1 MAISVGVLTIS
12 TRGSRGE
19 QADTSGDAIKED
31 LAGQEFEVQR
41 YEIVSDDV
49 AAIQDRLVRW
59 SDEDKLNVIVTTGG
73 TGLSPY
79 DLTPE
84 ATLGVIEREV
94 PGIAEVMR
102 MESLKHTRMAMISRA
117 VAGVRGRTLIVNLPG
132 NPNGVRQCLAIVK
145 PVLAHAA
152 EIIAGEANP
161 KHHRH

>member
-1 MAISVGVLTIS
+1 MTISVGVLTIS
-12 TRGSRGE
+12 TRGFRGE
-19 QADTSGDAIKED
+19 QPDTSGDAIKED

-132 NPNGVRQCLAIVK
+132 SPNGVRQCLAIVK

>member
-1 MAISVGVLTIS
+1 VAISVGVLTIS
-12 TRGSRGE
+12 TRGFRGE

-31 LAGQEFEVQR
+31 LAVQEFEVQR

-49 AAIQDRLVRW
+49 SAIQDRLVRW

-84 ATLGVIEREV
+84 ATLGVIEREI